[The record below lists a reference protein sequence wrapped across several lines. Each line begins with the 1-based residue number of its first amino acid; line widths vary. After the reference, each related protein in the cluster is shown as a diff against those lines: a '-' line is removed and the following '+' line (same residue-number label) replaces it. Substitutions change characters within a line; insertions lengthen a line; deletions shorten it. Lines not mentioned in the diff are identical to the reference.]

1 MYAPIVDALLIR
13 SFAVKPMIFAA
24 PGATII
30 IPIDAPRNW
39 FAPKRFAAD
48 IPTRIGKNQNGAAD
62 MS

>member
-1 MYAPIVDALLIR
+1 
-13 SFAVKPMIFAA
+13 MIFAA

-39 FAPKRFAAD
+39 LAPKRFAAD
-48 IPTRIGKNQNGAAD
+48 IPTKIGKNQNGAAD